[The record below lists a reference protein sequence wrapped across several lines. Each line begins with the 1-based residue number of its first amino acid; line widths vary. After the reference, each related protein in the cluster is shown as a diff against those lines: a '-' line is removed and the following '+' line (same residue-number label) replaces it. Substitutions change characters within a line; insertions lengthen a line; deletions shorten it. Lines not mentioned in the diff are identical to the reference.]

1 MSKGTAIFLSI
12 LLLLFVALVNTAING
27 FIVWIAWDVVLVR
40 IVHTIQPIS
49 FWLCCLIGFMISFIF
64 HPFKASA
71 KFS

>member
-12 LLLLFVALVNTAING
+12 LLLLFVGLVNTAING

-64 HPFKASA
+64 HPFKASV

>member
-12 LLLLFVALVNTAING
+12 LLLLLVAVVNTAING
-27 FIVWIAWDVVLVR
+27 FIVWIAWDVILVR

-49 FWLCCLIGFMISFIF
+49 FWLCCLIGFMLSFIF
-64 HPFKASA
+64 HPFKASV

>member
-12 LLLLFVALVNTAING
+12 LLLLLVALVNTAING

-49 FWLCCLIGFMISFIF
+49 FWLCCLIGFMMSFIF
-64 HPFKASA
+64 HPFKASV

>member
-40 IVHTIQPIS
+40 LVHTIQPIS
-49 FWLCCLIGFMISFIF
+49 FWLCCLIGFMVSFIF
-64 HPFKASA
+64 HPFKASV

>member
-12 LLLLFVALVNTAING
+12 LLLLLVAVVNTAING
-27 FIVWIAWDVVLVR
+27 FIVWIAWDVILVR

-49 FWLCCLIGFMISFIF
+49 FWLCCLIGFVVSFIF

>member
-12 LLLLFVALVNTAING
+12 LLLLFVAVVNTAING

-49 FWLCCLIGFMISFIF
+49 FWLCCLIGFMVSFIF
-64 HPFKASA
+64 HPFKASV

>member
-12 LLLLFVALVNTAING
+12 LLLLFVGLVNTAING

-49 FWLCCLIGFMISFIF
+49 FWLCCLIGFMVSFIF
-64 HPFKASA
+64 HPFKASV

>member
-27 FIVWIAWDVVLVR
+27 FIVWIAWDVILVR

-49 FWLCCLIGFMISFIF
+49 FWLCCLIGFMVSFIF
-64 HPFKASA
+64 HPFKASV

>member
-1 MSKGTAIFLSI
+1 MSKGTVIFLSI
-12 LLLLFVALVNTAING
+12 LLLLLVAVVNTAING
-27 FIVWIAWDVVLVR
+27 FIVWIAWDVILVR

-49 FWLCCLIGFMISFIF
+49 FWLCCLIGFVVSFIF

>member
-1 MSKGTAIFLSI
+1 MSKGTTIFLSI

-27 FIVWIAWDVVLVR
+27 FIVWVAWDVVLVR

-49 FWLCCLIGFMISFIF
+49 FWLCCLIGFMVSFIF
-64 HPFKASA
+64 HPFKASV

>member
-12 LLLLFVALVNTAING
+12 LLLLLVAVVNTAING
-27 FIVWIAWDVVLVR
+27 FIVWIAWDVILVR

-49 FWLCCLIGFMISFIF
+49 FWLCCLIGFMVSFIF
-64 HPFKASA
+64 HPFKASV

>member
-27 FIVWIAWDVVLVR
+27 FIVWIAWDVILVR

-49 FWLCCLIGFMISFIF
+49 FWLCCLIGFVVSFIF
-64 HPFKASA
+64 HPFKASV

>member
-12 LLLLFVALVNTAING
+12 LLLLLVAVVNTAING
-27 FIVWIAWDVVLVR
+27 FIVWIAWDVILVR
-40 IVHTIQPIS
+40 IVHTIQPIC
-49 FWLCCLIGFMISFIF
+49 FWLCCFIGFMVSFIF

>member
-12 LLLLFVALVNTAING
+12 LLLLLVALVNTAING

-49 FWLCCLIGFMISFIF
+49 FWVCCLIGFMVSFIF
-64 HPFKASA
+64 HPFKASV

>member
-1 MSKGTAIFLSI
+1 MSKGGMIFLAI
-12 LLLLFVALVNTAING
+12 LFFLIAIVGNIAING
-27 FIVWIAWDVVLVR
+27 FIVWVIWDVVLVR

-64 HPFKASA
+64 HPFKASV

>member
-12 LLLLFVALVNTAING
+12 LLLLFVGLVNTAING

-40 IVHTIQPIS
+40 LVHTIQPIS
-49 FWLCCLIGFMISFIF
+49 FWLCCLIGFMVSFIF
-64 HPFKASA
+64 HPFKASV

>member
-12 LLLLFVALVNTAING
+12 LLLLLVALVNTAING

-49 FWLCCLIGFMISFIF
+49 FWLCCLIGFMVSFIF
-64 HPFKASA
+64 HPFKASV

>member
-12 LLLLFVALVNTAING
+12 LLLLLVAVVNTAING
-27 FIVWIAWDVVLVR
+27 FIVWIAWDIVLVR

-49 FWLCCLIGFMISFIF
+49 FWLCCLIGFMLSFIF
-64 HPFKASA
+64 HPFKASV

>member
-12 LLLLFVALVNTAING
+12 LLLLLVAVVNTAING

-49 FWLCCLIGFMISFIF
+49 FWLCCLIGFMLSFIF
-64 HPFKASA
+64 HPFKASV

>member
-12 LLLLFVALVNTAING
+12 LLLLLVALVNTAING

-49 FWLCCLIGFMISFIF
+49 FWLCCLIGFMVSFIF

>member
-12 LLLLFVALVNTAING
+12 LLLLFVAVVNTAING

-49 FWLCCLIGFMISFIF
+49 FWLCCLIGFMVSFIF

>member
-1 MSKGTAIFLSI
+1 MSKGIAIFLSI

-40 IVHTIQPIS
+40 LVHTIQPIS
-49 FWLCCLIGFMISFIF
+49 FWLCCLIGFMVSFIF
-64 HPFKASA
+64 HPFKASV

>member
-12 LLLLFVALVNTAING
+12 LLLLLVALVNTAING

-40 IVHTIQPIS
+40 IVYTIQPIS
-49 FWLCCLIGFMISFIF
+49 FWLCCLIGFMVSFIF

>member
-1 MSKGTAIFLSI
+1 MSNGTAIFLSI
-12 LLLLFVALVNTAING
+12 LLLLFVGLVNTAING

-64 HPFKASA
+64 HPFKASV

>member
-12 LLLLFVALVNTAING
+12 LLLLFVAVVNIAING
-27 FIVWIAWDVVLVR
+27 FIVWIAWDVFLVR

-64 HPFKASA
+64 HPFKASV

>member
-12 LLLLFVALVNTAING
+12 LLLLLVAVVNTAING
-27 FIVWIAWDVVLVR
+27 FIVWIAWDIILVR

-49 FWLCCLIGFMISFIF
+49 FWLCCLIGFIVSFIF
-64 HPFKASA
+64 HPFKASV

>member
-1 MSKGTAIFLSI
+1 MNKGTAIFLSI

-49 FWLCCLIGFMISFIF
+49 FWLCCLIGFMVSFIF
-64 HPFKASA
+64 HPFKASV

>member
-49 FWLCCLIGFMISFIF
+49 FWLCCLIGFMVSFIF

>member
-12 LLLLFVALVNTAING
+12 LLLLFVAVVNTAING

-64 HPFKASA
+64 HPFKASV

>member
-1 MSKGTAIFLSI
+1 MNRGAVILLTV
-12 LLLLFVALVNTAING
+12 LLLLFVAAVNTAING

-49 FWLCCLIGFMISFIF
+49 FWLCCLIGFMVSFIF
-64 HPFKASA
+64 HPFKASV

>member
-1 MSKGTAIFLSI
+1 MSKGTVIFLSI
-12 LLLLFVALVNTAING
+12 LLLLLVAMVNTAING
-27 FIVWIAWDVVLVR
+27 FIVWVAWDVILVR

-49 FWLCCLIGFMISFIF
+49 FWLCYLIGFMVSFIF

>member
-1 MSKGTAIFLSI
+1 MSKGTTIFLSI

-40 IVHTIQPIS
+40 IAHTIQPIS
-49 FWLCCLIGFMISFIF
+49 FWLCCLIGFMVSFIF
-64 HPFKASA
+64 HPFKASV

>member
-49 FWLCCLIGFMISFIF
+49 FWLCCLIGFMVSFIF
-64 HPFKASA
+64 HPFKASV